1 MLEIPAEETTM
12 HPLQELRSNL
22 ASVIDEEGRRHR
34 EREEARERERR
45 EVDTLRAAFDRV
57 ASGWLEQVVPRL
69 QMLVE
74 LLPTTGTVEW
84 THSGWCASASFPSN
98 SEFPVVA
105 SLTIRI
111 RPVDGYRG
119 AQVEIEPL
127 LIPMLQ
133 GHPSAIARE
142 FGLGGPVVSE
152 ISRFLDLGVVGFA
165 RAYLRVRDPESP
177 YQTTRHSQ
185 PEAEDSQPP
194 AAIEEPA
201 IAV

>member
-1 MLEIPAEETTM
+1 MN
-12 HPLQELRSNL
+12 PLQELRSNL
-22 ASVIDEEGRRHR
+22 ATVIDEEGRRHLD
-34 EREEARERERR
+34 REEARERERR
-45 EVDTLRAAFDRV
+45 EVATLRAAFDRV

-84 THSGWCASASFPSN
+84 TNAGWCASASFPSN
-98 SEFPVVA
+98 PEFPVVA

-111 RPVDGYRG
+111 RPVDGYRAG
-119 AQVEIEPL
+119 RVEIEPL

-133 GHPSAIARE
+133 GHPSATARE
-142 FGLGGPVVSE
+142 FGLGAPAVSE
-152 ISRFLDLGVVGFA
+152 ISRFLDQGVVAFA

-177 YQTTRHSQ
+177 YQTTRHSRR
-185 PEAEDSQPP
+185 EAEVSHPP

-201 IAV
+201 LTV